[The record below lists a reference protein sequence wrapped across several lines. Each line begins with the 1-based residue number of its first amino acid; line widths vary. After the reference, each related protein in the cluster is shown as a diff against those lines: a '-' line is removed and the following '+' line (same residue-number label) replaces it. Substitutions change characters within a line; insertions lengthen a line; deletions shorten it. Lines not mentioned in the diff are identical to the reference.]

1 MKSKIISITLFSILI
16 LLIFSFISLI
26 SISFFSN
33 HPSVT
38 FLGIFLMIFTI
49 PIILF
54 ILLKKKLKI
63 FHIIL
68 YLFYFFSTSII
79 TIINSVII
87 EETVYLDNYSL
98 ENVNFK
104 IFGTMEIFIYLLFFT
119 FQLPII
125 ILCLLINNIYKYNEN
140 INIKYFI
147 KNPLIY
153 ILIFSLS
160 LFPIILFNF

>member
-1 MKSKIISITLFSILI
+1 MKPKIISITIFSILI
-16 LLIFSFISLI
+16 LLIFSFISFI

-33 HPSVT
+33 HPSVG
-38 FLGIFLMIFTI
+38 FLGIFLMISTI

-63 FHIIL
+63 IHIIL
-68 YLFYFFSTSII
+68 YFLYFFLTSVI

-87 EETVYLDNYSL
+87 EETIYLDNYTL
-98 ENVNFK
+98 ENVNFN
-104 IFGTMEIFIYLLFFT
+104 IFGTMETFLYILFFT

-125 ILCLLINNIYKYNEN
+125 ILCLLIKNIHKYNED
-140 INIKYFI
+140 INIRYFL

-153 ILIFSLS
+153 ILIFSFS
-160 LFPIILFNF
+160 LFPLILFNF

>member
-1 MKSKIISITLFSILI
+1 
-16 LLIFSFISLI
+16 
-26 SISFFSN
+26 
-33 HPSVT
+33 
-38 FLGIFLMIFTI
+38 MIFTI